1 MLKRFRSL
9 LSAQLSEG
17 VRFPGGVK
25 LWITLLTLGFVVWA
39 LAGHAAGLRSLA
51 ITAQGWWWLVL
62 ALGLSWLSLV
72 VNAGAWQVLVSWLG
86 HGTGSTP
93 LVPLYLSS
101 NLLKYLPGGVW
112 HFIQRV
118 RVLGPSIGTG
128 PALVSVL
135 MEPMLMVVAALLWV
149 PFGGWQSGLAL
160 LTPLPALL
168 LLPRWREPL
177 LSRLERSR
185 LRQLNRSDPDLASLP
200 PLEQLGSGRKDYP
213 LLPLL
218 AELVFITS
226 RFSGFWC
233 CIQVFGLTP
242 VLPIGS
248 WMAAFALAWATGLVV
263 PAAPGGLGV
272 FEAVL
277 LLRLG
282 SSVPEPA
289 LLAVALSYRLVV
301 TLADLMA
308 ATGVKADRMIA
319 VRLHQLSDSPQ
330 SSSSSSS

>member
-308 ATGVKADRMIA
+308 ATGVKADRMIT

-330 SSSSSSS
+330 SSSGSSS

>member
-9 LSAQLSEG
+9 LSAKLPAG

-200 PLEQLGSGRKDYP
+200 PLEQLGSGRNDYP

-330 SSSSSSS
+330 SSSGSSS

>member
-9 LSAQLSEG
+9 LSAKLPAG

>member
-9 LSAQLSEG
+9 LSAKLPAG

-86 HGTGSTP
+86 HGTGSKP

-330 SSSSSSS
+330 SSSGSSS

>member
-9 LSAQLSEG
+9 LSAKLPAG

-248 WMAAFALAWATGLVV
+248 WMSAFALAWATGLVV

-330 SSSSSSS
+330 SSSGSSS

>member
-1 MLKRFRSL
+1 MLKRFQSL
-9 LSAQLSEG
+9 LSAKL
-17 VRFPGGVK
+17 PGGLK
-25 LWITLLTLGFVVWA
+25 LWITLLTLGFVGWA

-51 ITAQGWWWLVL
+51 ISAQGWWWLVL

-72 VNAGAWQVLVSWLG
+72 VNAGAWKVLVGWLG
-86 HGTGSTP
+86 HGTGSIP

-112 HFIQRV
+112 HFLQRV
-118 RVLGPSIGTG
+118 RALGPSIGTG

-135 MEPMLMVVAALLWV
+135 LEPMLMAVAALLCV
-149 PFGGWQSGLAL
+149 PFGGWQNGLAL
-160 LTPLPALL
+160 VTPLPALL

-177 LSRLERSR
+177 LCRLERSR
-185 LRQLNRSDPDLASLP
+185 LRQLNRSEPGLDSLP
-200 PLEQLGSGRKDYP
+200 PLEQLGSGREVYP
-213 LLPLL
+213 WLPLM
-218 AELVFITS
+218 AELVFIAS

-233 CIQVFGLTP
+233 CIQVFELTQ

-282 SSVPEPA
+282 SSVPEAA

-301 TLADLMA
+301 TLADLLA
-308 ATGVKADRMIA
+308 AAGVKLDRQIA
-319 VRLHQLSDSPQ
+319 RRMDQLSVSPQ
-330 SSSSSSS
+330 SSPGSSS

>member
-9 LSAQLSEG
+9 LSAKLPAG

-62 ALGLSWLSLV
+62 ALGLSWLSLL

-330 SSSSSSS
+330 SSSGSSS

>member
-9 LSAQLSEG
+9 LS
-17 VRFPGGVK
+17 VKPPGGLK
-25 LWITLLTLGFVVWA
+25 LWITLITLGFVGWA
-39 LAGHAAGLRSLA
+39 LAGHAVGLRSLS
-51 ITAQGWWWLVL
+51 ITSEGWWWLVL

-72 VNAGAWQVLVSWLG
+72 ANAGAWQVLVRWLG
-86 HGTGSTP
+86 HGSGSTP
-93 LVPLYLSS
+93 LVSLYLSS

-112 HFIQRV
+112 HFLQRV
-118 RVLGPSIGTG
+118 RALGPSIGTG

-135 MEPMLMVVAALLWV
+135 LEPMLMAVAALLWV
-149 PFGGWQSGLAL
+149 PFGGWQNGLAL

-177 LSRLERSR
+177 LCRLERSR
-185 LRQLNRSDPDLASLP
+185 LRQLNRSDPDLGSLP
-200 PLEQLGSGRKDYP
+200 PLEQLGSGRDVYP
-213 LLPLL
+213 WAPLM
-218 AELVFITS
+218 AELVFIAS

-233 CIQVFGLTP
+233 CIQVFGLTS
-242 VLPIGS
+242 VLPIGH

-282 SSVPEPA
+282 SSVPEAA

-301 TLADLMA
+301 TLADLLA
-308 ATGVKADRMIA
+308 AAGVKVDRLIADRWD
-319 VRLHQLSDSPQ
+319 QLSASPQ
-330 SSSSSSS
+330 SSPGSSS

>member
-1 MLKRFRSL
+1 MS
-9 LSAQLSEG
+9 
-17 VRFPGGVK
+17 
-25 LWITLLTLGFVVWA
+25 VVTE
-39 LAGHAAGLRSLA
+39 L
-51 ITAQGWWWLVL
+51 
-62 ALGLSWLSLV
+62 
-72 VNAGAWQVLVSWLG
+72 N
-86 HGTGSTP
+86 
-93 LVPLYLSS
+93 
-101 NLLKYLPGGVW
+101 
-112 HFIQRV
+112 
-118 RVLGPSIGTG
+118 RVLSPT
-128 PALVSVL
+128 
-135 MEPMLMVVAALLWV
+135 
-149 PFGGWQSGLAL
+149 
-160 LTPLPALL
+160 
-168 LLPRWREPL
+168 
-177 LSRLERSR
+177 
-185 LRQLNRSDPDLASLP
+185 
-200 PLEQLGSGRKDYP
+200 

-330 SSSSSSS
+330 SSSGSSN

>member
-9 LSAQLSEG
+9 LSAKLPAG

-86 HGTGSTP
+86 H
-93 LVPLYLSS
+93 
-101 NLLKYLPGGVW
+101 
-112 HFIQRV
+112 
-118 RVLGPSIGTG
+118 GTG

-330 SSSSSSS
+330 SSSGSSS

>member
-1 MLKRFRSL
+1 MLKRFQSL
-9 LSAQLSEG
+9 LAAKL
-17 VRFPGGVK
+17 PGGLK
-25 LWITLLTLGFVVWA
+25 LWITLLTLGFVGWA
-39 LAGHAAGLRSLA
+39 LAGHAVGLRSLS

-72 VNAGAWQVLVSWLG
+72 VNAGAWQVLVGWLG
-86 HGTGSTP
+86 HGRGSTS
-93 LVPLYLSS
+93 LMPLYLSS

-112 HFIQRV
+112 HFLQRV
-118 RVLGPSIGTG
+118 RVLGPAIGTG

-135 MEPMLMVVAALLWV
+135 LEPMLMAVAALLWV
-149 PFGGWQSGLAL
+149 PFGGWQSGLAV

-177 LSRLERSR
+177 LCRLERSR

-200 PLEQLGSGRKDYP
+200 PLEQLGSGRQDYP
-213 LLPLL
+213 WLPLM
-218 AELVFITS
+218 AELVFVAS

-233 CIQVFGLTP
+233 CIQVFGLAP
-242 VLPIGS
+242 VLPMGS
-248 WMAAFALAWATGLVV
+248 WMAAFSLAWATGLVV

-282 SSVPEPA
+282 SSVPEAA
-289 LLAVALSYRLVV
+289 LLAVALTYRLVV
-301 TLADLMA
+301 TLADLLA
-308 ATGVKADRMIA
+308 AAGVKLDRLIID
-319 VRLHQLSDSPQ
+319 RIDQLSDSPQ

>member
-330 SSSSSSS
+330 SSSGSSS

>member
-9 LSAQLSEG
+9 LSEQLPAG
-17 VRFPGGVK
+17 VSFPGGVK
-25 LWITLLTLGFVVWA
+25 LLITLLTLGFVGWA
-39 LAGHAAGLRSLA
+39 LASHTMRLRSLS

-62 ALGLSWLSLV
+62 ALGLSWLSLL

-330 SSSSSSS
+330 SSSGSSS

>member
-9 LSAQLSEG
+9 LSAKLPAG

-72 VNAGAWQVLVSWLG
+72 VNAGAWQVLVRWLG
-86 HGTGSTP
+86 HGMGSTP

-330 SSSSSSS
+330 SSSGSSS

>member
-1 MLKRFRSL
+1 MLKRFQSL
-9 LSAQLSEG
+9 LAAKL
-17 VRFPGGVK
+17 PGGLK
-25 LWITLLTLGFVVWA
+25 LWITLLTLGFVGWA
-39 LAGHAAGLRSLA
+39 LAGHAVGLRSLS

-72 VNAGAWQVLVSWLG
+72 VNAGAWQVLVGWLG
-86 HGTGSTP
+86 HGRGSTP
-93 LVPLYLSS
+93 LMPLYLSS

-112 HFIQRV
+112 HFLQRV
-118 RVLGPSIGTG
+118 RVLGPAIGTG

-135 MEPMLMVVAALLWV
+135 LEPMLMAVAALLWV
-149 PFGGWQSGLAL
+149 PFGGWQSGLAV

-177 LSRLERSR
+177 LCRLERSR

-200 PLEQLGSGRKDYP
+200 PLEQLGSGRQDYP
-213 LLPLL
+213 WLPLM
-218 AELVFITS
+218 AELVFVAS

-233 CIQVFGLTP
+233 CIQVFGLAP
-242 VLPIGS
+242 VLPLGS
-248 WMAAFALAWATGLVV
+248 WMAAFSLAWATGLVV

-282 SSVPEPA
+282 PSVPEAA
-289 LLAVALSYRLVV
+289 LLAVALTYRLVV
-301 TLADLMA
+301 TLADLLA
-308 ATGVKADRMIA
+308 AAGVKLDRLIID
-319 VRLHQLSDSPQ
+319 RIDQLSDSPQ